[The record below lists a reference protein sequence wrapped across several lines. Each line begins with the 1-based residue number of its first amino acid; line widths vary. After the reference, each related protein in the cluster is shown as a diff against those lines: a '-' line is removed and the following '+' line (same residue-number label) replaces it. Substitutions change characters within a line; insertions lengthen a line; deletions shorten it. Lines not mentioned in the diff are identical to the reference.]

1 MLLYKSLEN
10 NHRTNSFN
18 INYQNPFTIQVTYKS
33 QIKSS
38 PLYLNSCIGMF
49 FVYVVVVLGRVIF
62 TFHTYFIPFIVSCK
76 SYKSNVQLLVRTPI
90 TKKGSHNHFRYSLS
104 RFVG

>member
-10 NHRTNSFN
+10 NHSTHSFN
-18 INYQNPFTIQVTYKS
+18 INYQNPFTIQVTSKS

-38 PLYLNSCIGMF
+38 TLYLNTCIGMF

-62 TFHTYFIPFIVSCK
+62 TFYT
-76 SYKSNVQLLVRTPI
+76 
-90 TKKGSHNHFRYSLS
+90 
-104 RFVG
+104 